1 VLHADALADYIEN
14 DLGGIIPEEYS
25 DPYGNGRIKMSD
37 GTANEDEKE
46 QEEKPV
52 PEPQPLQP
60 SAAVESS
67 GSVSIVIPGR
77 AAITKNV
84 IPTSGNAAQSVADTS
99 SASAANAAPTAAVP
113 ANGGENPATGAAVSS
128 AMIFFK
134 FSSVILNAEDGIDKV
149 AGPALGAVPIATAV
163 SLESKTPL
171 LMIRK
176 EKKGYGTSKLIEG
189 ELNSGDNVIVV
200 EDVTTT
206 GGSLL
211 KAIKA
216 IQENGGNVTRAFV
229 VVDRQ
234 EGAVDAF
241 EKEGI
246 KLEPLITV
254 DEF

>member
-1 VLHADALADYIEN
+1 MPSKEYLIDLLKEN
-14 DLGGIIPEEYS
+14 EVFLRGDFTL
-25 DPYGNGRIKMSD
+25 
-37 GTANEDEKE
+37 
-46 QEEKPV
+46 
-52 PEPQPLQP
+52 
-60 SAAVESS
+60 SS
-67 GSVSIVIPGR
+67 GKKSDYYINMKK
-77 AAITKNV
+77 AITEPEILSTIAKL
-84 IPTSGNAAQSVADTS
+84 ITQLIDEDNA
-99 SASAANAAPTAAVP
+99 
-113 ANGGENPATGAAVSS
+113 
-128 AMIFFK
+128 
-134 FSSVILNAEDGIDKV
+134 DKV

-163 SLESKTPL
+163 SLESEIPL

-234 EGAVDAF
+234 EGSIEAF

-246 KLEPLITV
+246 MLEPLIKV
-254 DEF
+254 NEF